1 MNVFHKK
8 TLFILLFSNFIFSQ
22 SYIKHQVIKGQT
34 VAQIAKKYDVSESD
48 LLKLNPEA
56 SKGISTNTVLFIP
69 NTKTH
74 IVQPKETIYG
84 LANLYNVKIEDLK
97 NANPT
102 IELNGMKIGQN
113 IKIPNPSFG
122 KSAAYNAKTE
132 NTASG
137 TVHVVAQKETLFGI
151 AKLYGVSV
159 EELDTMNADLLE
171 NGLRV
176 GDKIKIPNK
185 KSTVAPKT
193 TSPIVTNK
201 QKEISKT
208 AALEK
213 QKIENEVVIKEKEA
227 KIEELED
234 KLTVQKTMNA
244 KVLKVNALSINLKD
258 IDEKKGASVDK
269 LKLVLQANKDVQ
281 ELLLGKLDSLVYT
294 MKEDVDKLKNT
305 ELSDAEN
312 AKLLES
318 QSAENIAQTND
329 MLLQLK
335 RDLADTRK
343 NYSLLINKIQLINQE
358 EKMLYKKKGRELDE
372 KNTDDTT
379 LNEINKIKSE
389 QESNDKKG
397 AKLLTKIDALS
408 NERNVEL
415 KKRLKLANFY
425 SVEARTY
432 DDKMAEEKLK
442 RYRRNA
448 ESKQKIVLTKENKA
462 ISKMPKNTVN
472 IEVLKN
478 LNEVK
483 KGYYLVLNIVKDAKE
498 RDAYVMK
505 LIDSGDINA
514 SFFYNFNTFSYYIY
528 SDYFKSVG
536 EALSAFKQKE
546 NTKYQEKMFIVN
558 IKAEDQ
564 E

>member
-1 MNVFHKK
+1 MNVFDRK

-22 SYIKHQVIKGQT
+22 SYIKHQVVKGQT
-34 VAQIAKKYDVSESD
+34 VAQIAKKYDVSEND
-48 LLKLNPEA
+48 LLKLNPDIN
-56 SKGISTNTVLFIP
+56 KGIAPNAVVFIP

-74 IVQPKETIYG
+74 TVQPKETLYG
-84 LANLYNVKIEDLK
+84 LANLYNVKIEDIK

-113 IKIPNPSFG
+113 IKIPNPSFS
-122 KSAAYNAKTE
+122 KSAEYTPKTE

-137 TVHVVAQKETLFGI
+137 TIHTVAQKETLFGI
-151 AKLYGVSV
+151 AKLYGVAV
-159 EELDTMNADLLE
+159 QDLDEINANLLE
-171 NGLRV
+171 NGLKV

-185 KSTVAPKT
+185 KSSTKT
-193 TSPIVTNK
+193 TPVNSSIK
-201 QKEISKT
+201 QKEKEKI
-208 AALEK
+208 AVLEK
-213 QKIENEVVIKEKEA
+213 QKTESEAVIKERET
-227 KIEELED
+227 KIEDLQD
-234 KLTVQKTMNA
+234 KLTVQKAMNA

-258 IDEKKGASVDK
+258 IDEKKGASIDK

-281 ELLLGKLDSLVYT
+281 DLLLGKLDSLVYT

-305 ELSDAEN
+305 EFSDAEN
-312 AKLLES
+312 AKLLEQ
-318 QSAENIAQTND
+318 QSSENIALTND
-329 MLLQLK
+329 MLMQLK

-358 EKMLYKKKGRELDE
+358 ENQLYKKKGREIGA
-372 KNTDDTT
+372 KTTDDST
-379 LNEINKIKSE
+379 LEEINKIKAA
-389 QESNDKKG
+389 QESNDKKSS
-397 AKLLTKIDALS
+397 KLLTKIDALS
-408 NERNVEL
+408 NERNIEL
-415 KKRLKLANFY
+415 KKRLKIASFY

-432 DDKMAEEKLK
+432 DDKLAEEKLK

-462 ISKMPKNTVN
+462 QTKMPKNTVS

-478 LNEVK
+478 LEEVK
-483 KGYYLVLNIVKDAKE
+483 KGYYLVLNIVKEAKE

-505 LIDSGDINA
+505 LIDGGDINA
-514 SFFYNFNTFSYYIY
+514 SFFYNFNTFSYYVY
-528 SDYFKSVG
+528 SDYFKTVG
-536 EALSAFKQKE
+536 EALNGYKQKE

-558 IKAEDQ
+558 IKEEDK